1 MGFLILSMS
10 RFHINSETI
19 SEEAVHASVV
29 LNLFIMI
36 ISALRWVKVPI
47 FHLES
52 GFVLRTVFSVTVPLF
67 IVIGNIGLNILL
79 LLYFRKYSSFFS
91 GIVVCVLSYFLLGNT
106 SVVLVSSFLFI
117 YFMYHLNIDS
127 KKLIFYGLLLLF
139 LIEFFSL
146 INWVVFVPLGLSSIF
161 NQVAVVEEQIYYL
174 LSLFSPILVIL
185 FLFGWVLKRVIG
197 WSVKG
202 PLVQE
207 RTPRKVLRCI
217 PVIGPRFVLVLA
229 LFLSLVIPIYPY
241 LSAINP
247 AREAVSPDLMLR
259 AGVVDAVRS
268 DWTSIFREMGGSRPV
283 YLMVVFILQSIF
295 RLESV
300 SFVMYSPILFF
311 ALLIFSMHYFVSRS
325 LGKSDVAA
333 LSAFL
338 LSTGASF
345 LLGIY
350 LYNLS
355 NLLGLSLVYFSL
367 GILFSS
373 LKREGVWAGYF
384 SLALF
389 FIVVFVHPWTF
400 FQYCLVVF
408 LFLFL
413 KLKENRFSG
422 YYRSLGFFFVV
433 GLVLTLS
440 VFFFLSGESVQPSLN
455 VLNLSLFFDSF
466 KAVNFVYAGVLSNVV
481 PWLLS
486 IYYLSVQRCEGDF
499 SKFMRLLVFSTS
511 IVFFFLNPFDKARVL
526 SNLPVGCFAALGL
539 LKFVSEADSK
549 NGLMLIL
556 LIMVQSLVYVFRT
569 LYFFV

>member
-1 MGFLILSMS
+1 MN
-10 RFHINSETI
+10 RFRFNL
-19 SEEAVHASVV
+19 EALLREAAHASVV
-29 LNLFIMI
+29 LTFFIMVL
-36 ISALRWVKVPI
+36 SVLTWVKVPI

-52 GFVLRTVFSVTVPLF
+52 GFVLRTFFSVTVPLF
-67 IVIGNIGLNILL
+67 IVIGNIGSSILILL
-79 LLYFRKYSSFFS
+79 FFRKYFYSFS
-91 GIVVCVLSYFLLGNT
+91 GIIIYVLTFFLLGT
-106 SVVLVSSFLFI
+106 ISVVFISSFLII
-117 YFMYHLNIDS
+117 YYMYSLNLDH

-139 LIEFFSL
+139 FIEFFSL
-146 INWVVFVPLGLSSIF
+146 INWVVFIPLDVSSIF
-161 NQVAVVEEQIYYL
+161 NQVAIAEEQIYYL

-185 FLFGWVLKRVIG
+185 FLFGWVPRRTIG

-202 PLVQE
+202 SLDHG
-207 RTPRKVLRCI
+207 RTHRKGNKYFPHL
-217 PVIGPRFVLVLA
+217 GSRFILVLS
-229 LFLSLVIPIYPY
+229 LFLSLVIPIYPH

-259 AGVVDAVRS
+259 AGVVDSIRS
-268 DWTSIFREMGGSRPV
+268 DWTSIFREMGGSRPF

-295 RLESV
+295 HLDSV

-311 ALLIFSMHYFVSRS
+311 ALLVFSMYHFVSRS
-325 LGKSDVAA
+325 LGESDVAV

-350 LYNLS
+350 LYTLS

-367 GILFSS
+367 GLLFSS
-373 LKREGVWAGYF
+373 INRDGGWAAYF

-389 FIVVFVHPWTF
+389 FSVMFVHPWTF

-408 LFLFL
+408 PFLFL
-413 KLKENRFSG
+413 KLKENRISG
-422 YYRSLGFFFVV
+422 YYRSLGLFFVV

-440 VFFFLSGESVQPSLN
+440 VFFALSSESIQPSLN
-455 VLNLSLFFDSF
+455 VFSLSLFFDSF

-486 IYYLSVQRCEGDF
+486 IYFLSVPSDKGDF
-499 SKFMRLLVFSTS
+499 SRFVRMLVYSTS
-511 IVFFFLNPFDKARVL
+511 ILFFFLNPFDKARAL
-526 SNLPVGCFAALGL
+526 SNLPVGFFTAFGL

-549 NGLMLIL
+549 NRLMFIL
-556 LIMVQSLVYVFRT
+556 LIMVQSVVFVFRT

>member
-1 MGFLILSMS
+1 MS
-10 RFHINSETI
+10 RFHISSESIT
-19 SEEAVHASVV
+19 EEAVHASVV

-36 ISALRWVKVPI
+36 ISVFQWVKVPI

-52 GFVLRTVFSVTVPLF
+52 GFVLRTIFSVIVPLF
-67 IVIGNIGLNILL
+67 IVIGNIGLNVLL
-79 LLYFRKYSSFFS
+79 LLYFRKYLYLFS
-91 GIVVCVLSYFLLGNT
+91 GIVVCVLTFFLLGNI
-106 SVVLVSSFLFI
+106 SVVLVSSFMFI
-117 YFMYHLNIDS
+117 YSLYHLNLYR

-139 LIEFFSL
+139 VLEFFSL
-146 INWVVFVPLGLSSIF
+146 INWVVFVPLGLPSIF

-185 FLFGWVLKRVIG
+185 LLFGWVLKRVID
-197 WSVKG
+197 WSVKD
-202 PLVQE
+202 PLIPE
-207 RTPRKVLRCI
+207 RAHRKGLRKI

-229 LFLSLVIPIYPY
+229 LFLSLFIPIYPY

-283 YLMVVFILQSIF
+283 YLMVVFLLQSVF
-295 RLESV
+295 RLNSV

-311 ALLIFSMHYFVSRS
+311 GSLVFSMHYFVSRS
-325 LGKSDVAA
+325 LGESDVAA
-333 LSAFL
+333 LSALL

-367 GILFSS
+367 GLLFSS

-384 SLALF
+384 SLVLF
-389 FIVVFVHPWTF
+389 FSVLFVHPWTF
-400 FQYCLVVF
+400 FQYCLVVIP
-408 LFLFL
+408 FLFL

-422 YYRSLGFFFVV
+422 YYRSLGLFFVV

-440 VFFFLSGESVQPSLN
+440 VFFVLSGGSVQPSLN

-486 IYYLSVQRCEGDF
+486 IYYLSLQNYEGDF

-511 IVFFFLNPFDKARVL
+511 IVFFFLNPFDKARAL

-556 LIMVQSLVYVFRT
+556 LIMVQSLVFVFRT

>member
-1 MGFLILSMS
+1 MS
-10 RFHINSETI
+10 RFHISSESIT
-19 SEEAVHASVV
+19 EEAVHASVV

-36 ISALRWVKVPI
+36 ISMFQWVKVPI

-52 GFVLRTVFSVTVPLF
+52 GFVLRTIFSVIVPLF
-67 IVIGNIGLNILL
+67 IVIGNIGLNVLL
-79 LLYFRKYSSFFS
+79 LLYFRKYLYLFS
-91 GIVVCVLSYFLLGNT
+91 GIVVCVLTFFLLGNI
-106 SVVLVSSFLFI
+106 SVVLVSSFMFI
-117 YFMYHLNIDS
+117 YSLYHLNLYR

-139 LIEFFSL
+139 VLEFFSL
-146 INWVVFVPLGLSSIF
+146 INWVVFVPLGLPSIF

-185 FLFGWVLKRVIG
+185 LLFGWVLKRVID
-197 WSVKG
+197 WSVKD
-202 PLVQE
+202 PLIPE
-207 RTPRKVLRCI
+207 RAHRKGLRKI

-229 LFLSLVIPIYPY
+229 LFLSLFIPIYPY

-259 AGVVDAVRS
+259 AGVVDAVRL

-283 YLMVVFILQSIF
+283 YLMVVFLLQSVF

-311 ALLIFSMHYFVSRS
+311 ALLVFSMYYFVSRS
-325 LGKSDVAA
+325 LGVSDVAA
-333 LSAFL
+333 LSALL

-367 GILFSS
+367 GLLFSS

-384 SLALF
+384 SLVLF
-389 FIVVFVHPWTF
+389 FSVLFVHPWTF
-400 FQYCLVVF
+400 VQYCLVVIPF
-408 LFLFL
+408 IFF

-422 YYRSLGFFFVV
+422 YYRSLGLFFVV

-440 VFFFLSGESVQPSLN
+440 VFFFLSGESVQPALN

-486 IYYLSVQRCEGDF
+486 IYYLSVRSCEGDF
-499 SKFMRLLVFSTS
+499 SKFMRLLVFSS
-511 IVFFFLNPFDKARVL
+511 SLVFFFLNPFDKARAL

-539 LKFVSEADSK
+539 LKLVSEADSK

-556 LIMVQSLVYVFRT
+556 LIMVQSLVFVFRT

>member
-10 RFHINSETI
+10 RFHISPETI
-19 SEEAVHASVV
+19 SEEAAHASVV

-36 ISALRWVKVPI
+36 ISALQWVKVPI

-52 GFVLRTVFSVTVPLF
+52 GFVLRTIFTFTVPLF

-79 LLYFRKYSSFFS
+79 LLYFRKYSSMFS
-91 GIVVCVLSYFLLGNT
+91 GLFVCVLTYFLLGNT

-117 YFMYHLNIDS
+117 YFMCHLNLCR
-127 KKLIFYGLLLLF
+127 KKLLFYGILLF
-139 LIEFFSL
+139 FFIEFFSL
-146 INWVVFVPLGLSSIF
+146 INWVVFVPLGLSSLF

-197 WSVKG
+197 WSVKDSVF
-202 PLVQE
+202 PE
-207 RTPRKVLRCI
+207 RTHRKDLKYFL
-217 PVIGPRFVLVLA
+217 PMGPRFVLVLA

-283 YLMVVFILQSIF
+283 FLMVVFILQSIF

-311 ALLIFSMHYFVSRS
+311 GLLILSMYYFISRS
-325 LGKSDVAA
+325 LGESDVAA

-345 LLGIY
+345 LLGVY
-350 LYNLS
+350 LYSLS

-389 FIVVFVHPWTF
+389 FSVLFVHPWTF

-408 LFLFL
+408 PFLFL

-422 YYRSLGFFFVV
+422 YYRSLGLFFVV
-433 GLVLTLS
+433 GLVLALS

-455 VLNLSLFFDSF
+455 VLDLSLFFDSF
-466 KAVNFVYAGVLSNVV
+466 KAVNVVYAGVLSNVV

-486 IYYLSVQRCEGDF
+486 IYYLSGQSCDGDF

-511 IVFFFLNPFDKARVL
+511 LVFFFLNPFDKARVL
-526 SNLPVGCFAALGL
+526 GNLPVGCFAALGL
-539 LKFVSEADSK
+539 LRFVSEADSR

-556 LIMVQSLVYVFRT
+556 LIMVQSLVFVFRS